1 MNNCKFENTFNYS
14 MPRNWPPYPSLVRG
28 KKVENCF
35 PFPSNFS
42 PGHDSGLGGRVKAPT
57 PRSSQ
62 DKPWKN
68 NFTRF
73 VRFRAKGKLKG
84 RSFSPLGG
92 NELARPLDEIDGQFL
107 AGGTTSLRTWLVSW
121 WWQKL
126 ICIQIVLLCV
136 RKLIFNTLWAKLVP
150 RFHTKTYTHAVQ

>member
-1 MNNCKFENTFNYS
+1 M
-14 MPRNWPPYPSLVRG
+14 
-28 KKVENCF
+28 ENCF

-107 AGGTTSLRTWLVSW
+107 AGGDHFFANMIGELVVAETDLYSNCFIMCEKIDIQHIVSKTSPAIPH
-121 WWQKL
+121 K
-126 ICIQIVLLCV
+126 
-136 RKLIFNTLWAKLVP
+136 NT
-150 RFHTKTYTHAVQ
+150 HTRCNR